1 MAEWTVQETGKAFL
15 ERNRS
20 KFYGYCFAVQDVPA
34 FQEAL
39 LHTKQ
44 LHPDATHAIF
54 AYRIREAGKAVTEKC
69 TDGGE
74 PSHTAGLPTLG
85 LLRHHDFI
93 NSALITIRIYGG
105 VKLGKNNLLRTYLE
119 IAQSA
124 LRNAKAV
131 LLENSFIVQVSLNG
145 HQYSLIMDQLK
156 NHPLMEYQSE
166 FRDNAYYFTFSVK
179 ESACE
184 EWRLFFQKY
193 QIYTYAIIEQKNEG
207 GRNEETHLTD

>member
-1 MAEWTVQETGKAFL
+1 MAEWMVQETGKAFL

-20 KFYGYCFAVQDVPA
+20 KFYGYCITAQDVPT
-34 FQEAL
+34 FQRAL
-39 LHTKQ
+39 THTKQ
-44 LHPDATHAIF
+44 LHPDASHTIF
-54 AYRIREAGKAVTEKC
+54 AYRIREKGKAVTEKC

-85 LLRHHDFI
+85 LLRHHNLV

-124 LRNAKAV
+124 LKNATVV
-131 LLENSFIVQVSLNG
+131 LLENSFIIQASLNG

-156 NHPLMEYQSE
+156 NHPLLKYQFE
-166 FRDNAYYFTFSVK
+166 FRDNAYYFTFSLK
-179 ESACE
+179 ESECQ
-184 EWRLFFQKY
+184 EWRLFFHQY
-193 QIYTYAIIEQKNEG
+193 QIYSYAIIEQK
-207 GRNEETHLTD
+207 